1 MHKPLVMLAIFSMM
15 SVSAAAQ
22 TAQTAPA
29 SNQAQAVK
37 PQTIKKRVCEQVDED
52 PYSRLGNRKICKTIE
67 VPAPTAGASNGGQ
80 APASATT
87 NNL

>member
-1 MHKPLVMLAIFSMM
+1 MHKPLVVLTIFSMM

-22 TAQTAPA
+22 PVPAANPAQPA
-29 SNQAQAVK
+29 K

-67 VPAPTAGASNGGQ
+67 VPAPTSGTSNGGQ
-80 APASATT
+80 APAPTNPT
-87 NNL
+87 GNNL